1 MNNNSSFFYILC
13 RLKKIFRWNGTNVVE
28 TDNVMEH
35 SYRVMVISYLLYVIR
50 RKEKLVN
57 PDLGILLVNAMM
69 HDATDAILTHI
80 PTNVR
85 DYSDCLKNGYNEA
98 KKKSL
103 HYIKSMYPKDY
114 LFKEMTEDDL
124 IKYIIDEADL
134 LDGYCKAQRE
144 VNLGNKEFECILKLY
159 NDKLENVKKS
169 SVEIEIFLDK
179 FVAEIDLDARYR
191 YLEEKQS

>member
-35 SYRVMVISYLLYVIR
+35 SYRVVVISYLLYVIR
-50 RKEKLVN
+50 REEKLSN
-57 PDLGILLVNAMM
+57 PDLGTLLVNAMI
-69 HDATDAILTHI
+69 HDSTDAILTHI

-98 KKKSL
+98 KEKSS
-103 HYIKSMYPKDY
+103 HYIKSLYPKDY
-114 LFKEMTEDDL
+114 LSKEMTEDNL
-124 IKYIIDEADL
+124 TKYIIDEADL
-134 LDGYCKAQRE
+134 LDGYCKSQRE

-159 NDKLENVKKS
+159 NDKLEQVKRR
-169 SVEIEIFLDK
+169 SVEVEIFLDK
-179 FVAEIDLDARYR
+179 FVEEMDLNARYR
-191 YLEEKQS
+191 YLEEK